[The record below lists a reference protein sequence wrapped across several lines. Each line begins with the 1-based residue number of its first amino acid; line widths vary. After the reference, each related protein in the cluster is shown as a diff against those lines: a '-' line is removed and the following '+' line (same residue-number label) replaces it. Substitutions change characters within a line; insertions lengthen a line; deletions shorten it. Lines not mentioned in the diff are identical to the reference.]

1 MYVLAMDVIHLDQII
16 KLVQIQFAII
26 EEFIDKVIHGKFIV
40 EGYLAMVD
48 LWLVDH
54 QQYM

>member
-1 MYVLAMDVIHLDQII
+1 MYALAMDVIHLDQII

-40 EGYLAMVD
+40 E
-48 LWLVDH
+48 
-54 QQYM
+54 

>member
-1 MYVLAMDVIHLDQII
+1 MYVQDMGVIHLDLII
-16 KLVQIQFAII
+16 KLVQIQFVII
-26 EEFIDKVIHGKFIV
+26 GEFIDKVIHGKHIV
-40 EGYLAMVD
+40 EEYLAMVD

>member
-1 MYVLAMDVIHLDQII
+1 MGVIHLDQII
-16 KLVQIQFAII
+16 KLVQIQFVII
-26 EEFIDKVIHGKFIV
+26 GEFIDKVIHGKHIV
-40 EGYLAMVD
+40 EEYLAMVD